1 MRRDL
6 DLVVTVLAAIL
17 CAVWTAVPW
26 LRIAAGL
33 PLVLVLPGY
42 ALSTLI
48 VPDGPR
54 ARGKISP
61 ALWRSMWTAGLSLAV
76 AVLGGLLLNLTPAGL
91 TRVTWTLSIAGLTVL
106 AAAVSGWR
114 RRRSGAR
121 LWRFS
126 RPAPATRLA
135 ACYALAA
142 VAIAGGAICL
152 AAASA
157 GWQHHPG
164 FAQLWLVP
172 GRGTAA
178 GARATLGVRS
188 GYAGARMF
196 HVVLRNG
203 SGAVVTWDF
212 SLGAGQ
218 TWQQTISAPAGQ
230 RLTAELTTGQ
240 QATPQAVT
248 ITSS

>member
-6 DLVVTVLAAIL
+6 DLVVTALAAIL
-17 CAVWTAVPW
+17 CAVWTAVPG

-61 ALWRSMWTAGLSLAV
+61 VLWRAMWTAGLSLVV
-76 AVLGGLLLNLTPAGL
+76 AVLGGLLLNLTPVGL
-91 TRVTWTLSIAGLTVL
+91 TRVTWAFSIGGLTVL
-106 AAAVSGWR
+106 AAAASGWR
-114 RRRSGAR
+114 RRRAGAQPWR
-121 LWRFS
+121 LP
-126 RPAPATRLA
+126 RPAPVTRLA
-135 ACYALAA
+135 ACYAVAA
-142 VAIAGGAICL
+142 VAIAGGAIGL

-157 GWQHHPG
+157 GWQHNHG

-172 GRGTAA
+172 ARGSAV
-178 GARATLGVRS
+178 GGQATLGVRS
-188 GYAGARMF
+188 GYAGARTF

-203 SGAVVTWDF
+203 SGGSVTWDF
-212 SLGAGQ
+212 SLGTGQ
-218 TWQQTISAPAGQ
+218 TWQRTISEPAGQ

-240 QATPQAVT
+240 QATPQTVT